1 MCERVYMGERK
12 REERQREKANPPR
25 YTPPRE
31 KQAAPGTV
39 AESMTSIARDNYI
52 RTVLLVFVDLSARA
66 R

>member
-1 MCERVYMGERK
+1 MRVYMKEGGGTERK
-12 REERQREKANPPR
+12 GENPPR

-66 R
+66 RARDD